1 MRNQMKTSLPQNVA
15 LAAVTALCFALSSVT
30 HAAFPVQVAQTQEA
44 EAGKLE
50 FNFSKV
56 DWETVIEWYAEQA
69 GFTLES
75 VDQYPEGSFSY
86 VSGRL
91 VSPVEA
97 IDEINHK
104 LRLSDPPK
112 TLLRNGS
119 KLYLVDATTALP
131 AELVETID
139 ASELDQRGKY
149 ETLQV
154 VFDVSGLPMD
164 DMKEQIKQRVQDYNE
179 PFFQTY
185 PDTSEIFVRESG
197 ENLRFI
203 RNVITR
209 AKLSGTRTFTTIELK
224 HISAELFLD
233 QISKFLNLDENYRNP
248 DGTLT
253 IAIDSAPGSQGIIV
267 QGTPRLIAEV
277 RSAVAAFDKKPTQV
291 EAAADDPMTLQ
302 QYSVPRD
309 SKETFEVIDRLLFDA
324 GGGARVIQG
333 SETGKITVMG
343 RKADHEIVRTV
354 LGLQDSNN
362 GGFAT
367 IQLVNGDAGDIL
379 LAAQTILGITAENAS
394 DKVAMLANT
403 ERDFIMV
410 RGTPAQVI
418 EAKEIIEELD
428 RKSAPES
435 DGLRTVRRA
444 IPMSPADRDRI
455 LPTLQD
461 LWPTMGRENP
471 FDVRSPRPSIDDG
484 SLFRRGEKVRP
495 QPQRLPGL
503 KDQGVIV
510 RDRLFEVAASLFPA
524 TALNLST
531 AVLQTSEKPWPEVE
545 TSESDGYKSPEQIES
560 VPGAPVKVWGTEFGI
575 IIESED
581 LDAGD
586 DVEYLIDQQVGEES
600 EEVAPTVYQLRHCEA
615 GYMKSLLESMY
626 GIDSGGGGG
635 GGGGLL
641 GGIADNVMGDVGG
654 GMMDSLFGGGGGGSS
669 VSSLEGEIKIGID
682 GRLNYLWVTGATSN
696 DLVLLDAAVDMFDIS
711 TPPHNPETAG
721 QIYVIQVRHRDPEEM
736 KTRVENVMS
745 VYFKDADSG
754 GGGGGGNEAAN
765 MMKMM
770 KQLTGGK
777 GGGGGDTKERKPR
790 GYLDVDMKT
799 GQLIFMGPKS
809 IFVQVEALVT
819 FLDQP
824 EVKEPLKM
832 KEFDMKG
839 SDGAKL
845 AEMLK
850 TILGSDKVEI
860 VGVDNMSGESAEDGA
875 NADPKANGKK
885 NGDSKAM
892 NAAAAAQA
900 KQVEAARSNF
910 IQMMRSQQGSGGR
923 GAVGGRPQGGGGN
936 RGGGGGGRR
945 GGGGR

>member
-1 MRNQMKTSLPQNVA
+1 MKTSLPQNIAFTVA
-15 LAAVTALCFALSSVT
+15 TVLCFAL
-30 HAAFPVQVAQTQEA
+30 FPAVQVATAVQVNQTQDSDA
-44 EAGKLE
+44 EMLE

-56 DWETVIEWYAEQA
+56 SWPIVIEWYAEQA
-69 GFTLES
+69 GLTLES

-91 VSPVEA
+91 VSPIEA

-112 TLLRNGS
+112 TLLRNRD
-119 KLYLVDATTALP
+119 KLYLVDAGRALP
-131 AELVETID
+131 AELVETV
-139 ASELDQRGKY
+139 AATELDQRGKY

-154 VFDVSGLPMD
+154 VFDVSGLSMED
-164 DMKEQIKQRVQDYNE
+164 IESQLRQRVEDYNE
-179 PFFQTY
+179 AFFQTY
-185 PDTSEIFVRESG
+185 PDTNEIFVRESG
-197 ENLRFI
+197 QNLRFM
-203 RNVITR
+203 RDVISR
-209 AKLSGTRTFTTIELK
+209 AKLGGTPTYSSFQLK

-233 QISKFLNLDENYRNP
+233 QISKIHELDENYRNP

-253 IAIDSAPGSQGIIV
+253 LLVDSAPGSQRIIIR
-267 QGTPRLIAEV
+267 GTPALIADV
-277 RSAVAAFDKKPTQV
+277 KSAVVVFDVKPGEF

-367 IQLVNGDAGDIL
+367 IQLENGDAGDIL
-379 LAAQTILGITAENAS
+379 LAAQTMLGITAENAS
-394 DKVAMLANT
+394 DNVAMLANT
-403 ERDFIMV
+403 DRDFIMV
-410 RGTPAQVI
+410 RGTPAQVL

-455 LPTLQD
+455 LPTLGD
-461 LWPTMGRENP
+461 LWPTMGRQNP
-471 FDVRSPRPSIDDG
+471 FDVRSPRPSTDDG
-484 SLFRRGEKVRP
+484 SLFRRGQKVQPQP
-495 QPQRLPGL
+495 QPQRLPGAN
-503 KDQGVIV
+503 DQGTVV
-510 RDRLFEVAASLFPA
+510 GDRLFEVAASLFPV

-531 AVLQTSEKPWPEVE
+531 AVLQSSDEAWPEVE
-545 TSESDGYKSPEQIES
+545 TSETDGYKSPKQIQS
-560 VPGAPVKVWGTEFGI
+560 IPGAPVRVWGTEFGI

-586 DVEYLIDQQVGEES
+586 DVEFLIDQQVGEES

-615 GYMKSLLESMY
+615 SYMKSLLESMY

-635 GGGGLL
+635 GGGAGLL
-641 GGIADNVMGDVGG
+641 GGIADNVMGEAGG
-654 GMMDSLFGGGGGGSS
+654 GMLDSLFGGGGGGGS
-669 VSSLEGEIKIGID
+669 VSSLEGEITIGID
-682 GRLNYLWVTGATSN
+682 GRLNYLWVNGATSN
-696 DLVLLDAAVDMFDIS
+696 DLVLIDAAVDLFDIS

-721 QIYVIQVRHRDPEEM
+721 QIYAIHVNHRDPEEM
-736 KTRVENVMS
+736 KTRIENLMP
-745 VYFKDADSG
+745 VYFQDAEASG
-754 GGGGGGNEAAN
+754 GGGGGGNDAAN

-770 KQLTGGK
+770 RQLTGGK
-777 GGGGGDTKERKPR
+777 GGGGETKEVKPR
-790 GYLDVDMKT
+790 GYIDVDVKT

-824 EVKEPLKM
+824 EVEKPRKIVEI
-832 KEFDMKG
+832 DMKG
-839 SDGAKL
+839 SDGGKM
-845 AEMLK
+845 AEIIKNL
-850 TILGSDKVEI
+850 LGSDKVEI
-860 VGVDNMSGESAEDGA
+860 VGADNINGDSSEGTMNAEG
-875 NADPKANGKK
+875 NGKK
-885 NGDSKAM
+885 NGDAKSKASK
-892 NAAAAAQA
+892 AAADAQA
-900 KQVEAARSNF
+900 KQQEAARNSF
-910 IQMMRSQQGSGGR
+910 IQAIRAQQGRAGGGR
-923 GAVGGRPQGGGGN
+923 QQGGGGN
-936 RGGGGGGRR
+936 RGGGGGRR
-945 GGGGR
+945 GGGR